1 VKLIPD
7 HIGRFPERRHD
18 EVEALCEALDA
29 RHFCALWE
37 YLTFNIPILVI

>member
-1 VKLIPD
+1 MKLIPD
-7 HIGRFPERRHD
+7 HTGRFPERRHY

-37 YLTFNIPILVI
+37 YFTFNIPILVI